1 MYRSKFRHDFKLN
14 GHAGSS
20 SRKLHDRNSKAESA
34 GSRSRAH
41 FVIILFFD
49 FAMIQYTSINYNVYC
64 FTKRPNKGIL
74 EYGIYNQNLSQ
85 TRAWCFH
92 GENINMLR
100 ALHSHITMVFD
111 TL

>member
-1 MYRSKFRHDFKLN
+1 M
-14 GHAGSS
+14 AMQ
-20 SRKLHDRNSKAESA
+20 DRAPESCTIERGKAKAESA

-49 FAMIQYTSINYNVYC
+49 FAMIQYINYNVYC

>member
-1 MYRSKFRHDFKLN
+1 MALQ
-14 GHAGSS
+14 
-20 SRKLHDRNSKAESA
+20 DRAPESCTKAESDSPA
-34 GSRSRAH
+34 LCRGSRSRAY

-49 FAMIQYTSINYNVYC
+49 FAMIQYINYNVYC

>member
-20 SRKLHDRNSKAESA
+20 SRKLHDRKRLVPDHAVE
-34 GSRSRAH
+34 H
-41 FVIILFFD
+41 TLLLYCFLILYYL
-49 FAMIQYTSINYNVYC
+49 ILYYYC